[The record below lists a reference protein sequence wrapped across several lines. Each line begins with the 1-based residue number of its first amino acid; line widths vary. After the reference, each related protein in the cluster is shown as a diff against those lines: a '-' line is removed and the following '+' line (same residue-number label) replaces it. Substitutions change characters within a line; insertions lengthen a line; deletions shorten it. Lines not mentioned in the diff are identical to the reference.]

1 MAKGVCYTFIIK
13 HVSGGMII
21 MHEGTAGRHS
31 ASIQKKLTL
40 STWLVAIIPI
50 MIIFAIVF
58 FVFLN
63 VNVDN
68 FKKQSQLLL
77 DKTVEELDSYFNQA
91 EEHIGLLVTDI
102 NVQNTIDTY
111 ITGSYKERLDLRD
124 FIRNR
129 LTNMSSLNERVV
141 NISLYIREADKT
153 FANDFSDREL
163 SAVYGGVPWF
173 EALLDGTKSQEQLE
187 GNSIT
192 DGRPVYILASNIIS
206 VRNGRVLG
214 LVYMELDKQKLE
226 QPFADLVYDSGDAI
240 FWGDRQL
247 ADSAYEER
255 GSYVMVHSPSRALG
269 MDIEYRLKLKEL
281 QKGYGI
287 ALGYFLAGM
296 VVLIVLIYLIDK
308 LLADWFSKRIITL
321 RDATREI
328 ATGNLDVSVTDSHHD
343 EITELADSFNIM
355 VRDMKRLIESEYL
368 VKIENQ
374 QATLS
379 ALQSQINPHFVYN
392 TLESISMLALVHD
405 HYDIV
410 DMTQAFSMM
419 MRYSMQEGTLV
430 TVREEL
436 ENVKNY
442 VTIQQIR
449 FPGRFDVRYDVE
461 MDCFDYLVPR
471 LTMQPLVEN
480 AFKHGFEDL
489 PKERRLKVSVR
500 KRKEWLSIR
509 IFNDG
514 TAITKERLWRIREL
528 IGDGCQEKTMDC
540 FALRNLSRRLKLI
553 FGGESRMVIQSKAGV
568 GTIVSLMIPPGKGEI
583 REGEKEQ

>member
-1 MAKGVCYTFIIK
+1 MTIR
-13 HVSGGMII
+13 
-21 MHEGTAGRHS
+21 GRKAQLRS

-40 STWLVAIIPI
+40 STWLVAIVPI

-68 FKKQSQLLL
+68 SKRQSQLLL

-91 EEHIGLLVTDI
+91 EENIGLLVTDI
-102 NVQNTIDTY
+102 NIQNTIDAY

-129 LTNMSSLNERVV
+129 LTNMSSLNERIV
-141 NISLYIREADKT
+141 NISLHIGEADKT
-153 FANDFSDREL
+153 FAGDFSDREL
-163 SAVYGGVPWF
+163 SAVYGGTPWF
-173 EALLDGTKSQEQLE
+173 DSLLDGTESQELLE
-187 GNSIT
+187 GVSIT
-192 DGRPVYILASNIIS
+192 DGRPVYILASSIIS

-214 LVYMELDKQKLE
+214 LVYLELDKQKLE
-226 QPFADLVYDSGDAI
+226 QPFADLVFGNGDAI

-247 ADSAYEER
+247 ATSACDE
-255 GSYVMVHSPSRALG
+255 GDSYVMVHSRSQALG
-269 MDIEYRLKLKEL
+269 VDMEYRLKLKEL
-281 QKGYGI
+281 QKGYGT
-287 ALGYFLAGM
+287 ALAYFLAGM

-308 LLADWFSKRIITL
+308 LLADWFSRRIITL

-328 ATGNLDVSVTDSHHD
+328 ATGNLDVCVTDSHHD
-343 EITELADSFNIM
+343 EITELADSFNTM

-449 FPGRFDVRYDVE
+449 FPGRFDVSSQVE
-461 MDCFDYLVPR
+461 PDCFDHLLPR

-489 PKERRLKVSVR
+489 PKERSLKVSVR
-500 KRKEWLSIR
+500 RRKECLSIR

-514 TAITKERLWRIREL
+514 TAITRARLLRIREL
-528 IGDGCQEKTMDC
+528 IGHGSREKTMDC
-540 FALRNLSRRLKLI
+540 FALRNLSRRLNLI
-553 FGGESRMVIQSKAGV
+553 FDGKSRMVIQSKEGI
-568 GTIVSLMIPPGKGEI
+568 GTIVSLMIPLGGG
-583 REGEKEQ
+583 GEKDT